1 MSERERRDAFAVL
14 PAWMR
19 GRAAASAM
27 RMALSAG
34 SGWLLFLSFPPREW
48 WWLAPLAFAGL
59 GLALHRAGFRGGAA
73 CGMAFGLV
81 FTLTHLAWIQD
92 FLGADLGP
100 WPWLALSALIALFIA
115 LACAAMTVVAP
126 LPGGPVWMAA
136 LFVTQEWL
144 RGAWPLNGF
153 PWGRVAFGQPGGV
166 FGSLAAL
173 GGAPLVSFVVVLT
186 GLCLAR
192 LALCIAVRLRGRS
205 WRSGGDGLGPRSTA
219 RPLGAATAGVAL
231 PLIVAVATW
240 PAIGTE
246 PTNGTIDVGVVQG
259 NAPDAGLDLL
269 GARETIRKNHIA
281 ESERFLDALA
291 SGRHEQPDLV
301 VWPETATDVV
311 DGDPVVDDLVSRFG
325 APALIGAMVH
335 DPVRNERENA
345 VVHWNPH
352 SGAQDY
358 YAKQELVPFSE
369 YIPMRAIASW
379 FTPFVDHMVDMTPG
393 RERAVLD
400 AGQTRVG
407 VAICYESAY
416 DYVLRDAVSSG
427 AELLVVPTNNAWF
440 GRGEMTYQHLAMS
453 RLRAI
458 EHGRAAVVAA
468 TSGISAVVAPDGTVR
483 HRTELY
489 TAESFVRPVPLRDTS
504 TVATALGAW
513 PERILVGGG
522 LAAVLVAIGLRFRDR
537 AAYSRSADQDR
548 SG

>member
-1 MSERERRDAFAVL
+1 MRRRAVA
-14 PAWMR
+14 PAVR
-19 GRAAASAM
+19 L
-27 RMALSAG
+27 ALSAG

-48 WWLAPLAFAGL
+48 WWLAALAFAGL
-59 GLALHRAGFRGGAA
+59 GLALHRAGIRGGAA
-73 CGMAFGLV
+73 YGMAFGLV
-81 FTLTHLAWIQD
+81 FTLAHLVWIQD

-115 LACAAMTVVAP
+115 LACAAMTLVAR

-136 LFVTQEWL
+136 LFVTQEWV

-153 PWGRVAFGQPGGV
+153 PWGRVAFGQPDGV

-192 LALCIAVRLRGRS
+192 LVLCAVAYGRERA
-205 WRSGGDGLGPRSTA
+205 WRSTA
-219 RPLGAATAGVAL
+219 RPLGAAAAGVAL
-231 PLIVAVATW
+231 PLVIAVATW
-240 PAIGTE
+240 PAIGTD

-269 GARETIRKNHIA
+269 GARETIRRNHIA

-291 SGRHEQPDLV
+291 SGRHDEPDLV

-311 DGDPVVDDLVSRFG
+311 DGDPVVDDLVSRFA
-325 APALIGAMVH
+325 APALIGAMLH

-345 VVHWNPH
+345 VVRWDPD

-379 FTPFVDHMVDMTPG
+379 FTPFVDNMVDMTPG
-393 RERAVLD
+393 RERAVLEV
-400 AGQTRVG
+400 GQTRVG
-407 VAICYESAY
+407 LAICYESAY

-453 RLRAI
+453 RMRAI
-458 EHGRAAVVAA
+458 EHGRATVVAA

-489 TAESFVRPVPLRDTS
+489 TAESFVRPVPLRDTG

-522 LAAVLVAIGLRFRDR
+522 LAAVLVSIGLRFRDR
-537 AAYSRSADQDR
+537 APFSRSADQDR